1 MRKLTRK
8 NSSGQI
14 LIVAVLII
22 ALLLLSTEL
31 YVYEFGATV
40 NESSPN
46 SFTDSIFT
54 IRLGSQHVVIG
65 SLANISR
72 GGSNQILT
80 SNLQRWASF
89 VGEQRQLGKF
99 LLDFST
105 RETSPYTSGIWIS
118 WGTDGLAVSG
128 AYANLTLKLSGRELD
143 INTKH
148 TINATTTIRING
160 TYLVLQGDDKQV
172 NVTCSVLNE
181 GKPALM
187 KNTTLYYKNETSWL
201 PIAPQNSYSIT
212 DYGNGT
218 YLMTFEANIPSSEVA
233 VSIHTYDRRE
243 IYVQTNVTCT
253 EI

>member
-1 MRKLTRK
+1 MRELTK
-8 NSSGQI
+8 KKSSGQI

-40 NESSPN
+40 DEANPN
-46 SFTDSIFT
+46 SFSDSIFA

-65 SLANISR
+65 SLANVSQ

-89 VGEQRQLGKF
+89 VEEQGHLGKF
-99 LLDFST
+99 ILDFMAK
-105 RETSPYTSGIWIS
+105 EASPYTSGIWIS

-128 AYANLTLKLSGRELD
+128 AYANITLRLSDRELD

-148 TINATTTIRING
+148 TINVTTTVRIDG
-160 TYLVLQGDDKQV
+160 TYRVVQSDNKQV
-172 NVTCSVLNE
+172 NVTCNLLNE

-201 PIAPQNSYSIT
+201 SITPQNSYSIT

-218 YLMTFEANIPSSEVA
+218 YLMTFEAAIPSSDVEV
-233 VSIHTYDRRE
+233 SLHTYDRRDV
-243 IYVQTNVTCT
+243 YTLANVTCT
-253 EI
+253 EM

>member
-1 MRKLTRK
+1 MRKLTKK

-40 NESSPN
+40 DEAKPN
-46 SFTDSIFT
+46 SFTDSIFA
-54 IRLGSQHVVIG
+54 INLGSQHVVIG

-72 GGSNQILT
+72 KGLNQILT
-80 SNLQRWASF
+80 SNLQRWSSF

-99 LLDFST
+99 ILDFTT
-105 RETSPYTSGIWIS
+105 RETSPYTAGIWIS

-128 AYANLTLKLSGRELD
+128 AYANLTLRLSGRELE

-148 TINATTTIRING
+148 TINVTTTIRTSG
-160 TYLVLQGDDKQV
+160 TYRVVQGDGKQV
-172 NVTCSVLNE
+172 NVTCNLLNE

-218 YLMTFEANIPSSEVA
+218 YLMIFEANIPSSDVEV
-233 VSIHTYDRRE
+233 SLHTYDRRE
-243 IYVQTNVTCT
+243 IYALTNVTCT
-253 EI
+253 EM